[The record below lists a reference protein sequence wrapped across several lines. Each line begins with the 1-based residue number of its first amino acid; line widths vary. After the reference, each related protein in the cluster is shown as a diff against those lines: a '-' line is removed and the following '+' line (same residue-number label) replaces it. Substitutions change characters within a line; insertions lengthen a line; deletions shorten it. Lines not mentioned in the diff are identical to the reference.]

1 MRDDVIFRSIYDYNL
16 HRFINI
22 DGDEVRVQRNHN
34 NTFWLNGVPHGTL
47 ACANEVFLRVNDGS
61 VSLFCCEMNFA
72 TTAIQTCLGSM
83 RGVTMMVA
91 LDPNS
96 IVELIGVNFAPR
108 IPMEVDQVGS
118 QDSQLTQSF

>member
-1 MRDDVIFRSIYDYNL
+1 MFRPINDYNL

-22 DGDEVRVQRNHN
+22 DGDEVLVQRNQS
-34 NTFWLNGVPHGTL
+34 NTFWLSGVPAGVMS
-47 ACANEVFLRVNDGS
+47 CANEVFLRVLYDGS
-61 VSLFCCEMNFA
+61 VSLFCCEINEA
-72 TTAIQTCLGSM
+72 TTAIRTCLGSS

-96 IVELIGVNFAPR
+96 VGELIGVNFNCR

>member
-1 MRDDVIFRSIYDYNL
+1 MREELVFRSISDYNL

-22 DGDEVRVQRNHN
+22 DGDEVRVQRNQN
-34 NTFWLNGVPHGTL
+34 NTFWLYGVPRGMF
-47 ACANEVFLRVNDGS
+47 ACANEVFLRVYDGS
-61 VSLFCCEMNFA
+61 VTLFCCEINFT
-72 TTAIQTCLGSM
+72 TTAIQTCLGSS
-83 RGVTMMVA
+83 RGVTMMIA

-96 IVELIGVNFAPR
+96 VGELIGVNFSTR